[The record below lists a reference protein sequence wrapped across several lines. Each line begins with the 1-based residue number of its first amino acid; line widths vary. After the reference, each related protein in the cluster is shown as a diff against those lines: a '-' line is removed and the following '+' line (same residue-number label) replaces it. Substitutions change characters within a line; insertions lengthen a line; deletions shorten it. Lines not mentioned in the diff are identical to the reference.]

1 MLLKLEQRHYNTERP
16 YVVTPP
22 NSRIITTA
30 NPSTI
35 PRTRTIRRR
44 TRDTAQITDA
54 RRDGVRVRKIREWI
68 TEYVIA
74 LFEPVSPGIVDLDWR
89 KVGLKVRID
98 RFELGV
104 DFLGGAVYD
113 DGGTARCGLDFP
125 GEGDY
130 AVAGYGRVF
139 EAVDLRI
146 GLIEL
151 NEGAT
156 KGRRDT
162 YPCQKEGG
170 KHGGESSEPHLN
182 KLVR

>member
-1 MLLKLEQRHYNTERP
+1 M
-16 YVVTPP
+16 
-22 NSRIITTA
+22 
-30 NPSTI
+30 
-35 PRTRTIRRR
+35 
-44 TRDTAQITDA
+44 
-54 RRDGVRVRKIREWI
+54 
-68 TEYVIA
+68 
-74 LFEPVSPGIVDLDWR
+74 DWR

-139 EAVDLRI
+139 EAVD
-146 GLIEL
+146 
-151 NEGAT
+151 
-156 KGRRDT
+156 
-162 YPCQKEGG
+162 PCQKEGG